1 MKDKELLSCI
11 FLLGGHDLEMLE
23 IRNILERKNLK
34 NEVDFYDRNL
44 TRGAKLSSYKDCFD
58 DDKTFVGIELII
70 DIDHP
75 KKYIEIDHHN
85 ENSNNDSSI
94 EQLASLL
101 KIKLSKRQMLIAAND
116 KGYIPAMQKLGA
128 GKVEIERIRKA
139 DRKAQGAKP
148 LDEKLAEKSIRENMQ
163 VENGITVVRSLTSF
177 FSTIT
182 DRLFPFQKLLIYNE
196 TNYCYYGEGTDKFAL
211 HFHELVTAKNAW
223 YGGGEDGFFGIRAEY
238 TNVNEII
245 EIIK

>member
-1 MKDKELLSCI
+1 MIMENKKQI

-44 TRGAKLSSYKDCFD
+44 TWGAKLSSYKDCFD

-70 DIDHP
+70 DIDPP

-85 ENSNNDSSI
+85 ENSIKASSL
-94 EQLASLL
+94 EQTAEF
-101 KIKLSKRQMLIAAND
+101 IGAKLSRKQNLIAAND
-116 KGYIPAMQKLGA
+116 RGYIPEMIKLGA
-128 GKVEIERIRKA
+128 NVKEIQKIRKS
-139 DRKAQGAKP
+139 DRKEQGATR

-196 TNYCYYGEGTDKFAL
+196 TNYCYYGEGTDKLAL
-211 HFHELVTAKNAW
+211 HFHELVNAKNAW

-238 TNVNEII
+238 TNANEII